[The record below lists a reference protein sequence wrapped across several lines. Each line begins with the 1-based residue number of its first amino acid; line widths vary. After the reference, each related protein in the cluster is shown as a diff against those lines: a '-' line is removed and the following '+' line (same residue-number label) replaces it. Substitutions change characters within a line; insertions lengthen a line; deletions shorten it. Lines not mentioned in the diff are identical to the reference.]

1 MKFKD
6 YNYIRP
12 YYEKYNIEFS
22 KLVEEFKSVET
33 FEECDE
39 KFTEIK
45 K

>member
-6 YNYIRP
+6 YNYIRT

-39 KFTEIK
+39 KFTKIK